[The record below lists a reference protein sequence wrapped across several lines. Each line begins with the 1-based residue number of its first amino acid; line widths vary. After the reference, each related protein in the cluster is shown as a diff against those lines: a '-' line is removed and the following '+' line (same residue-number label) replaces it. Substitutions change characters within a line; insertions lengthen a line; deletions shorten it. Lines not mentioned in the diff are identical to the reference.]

1 MSKRFSR
8 MAALSLTL
16 PLIAATFASCGDDGT
31 YSGVN
36 SNSNYTYNYKTEAEE
51 NYSSNTVNP
60 NEEYNYVEEGGF
72 KDPKSEPL
80 STFSADVDTAS
91 YTNARR
97 MLNEHKRVEPDSV
110 RVEEYINYFDYKYAD
125 PEEGKVFGE
134 YIELADCPWNP
145 ETKLMMIGL
154 QGKRIEQEELPSS
167 NLVFLID
174 SSGSMASYNK
184 LPLVQTAFSMLTD
197 NLTENDRIS
206 IVTYAGSSETVL
218 EGASGDDKD
227 EITEALGSIM
237 AHGGT
242 NGEGGIETAYALA
255 EKYFIEG
262 GNNRVILAT
271 DGDLNIGKCSEDE
284 LTKLIE
290 KKRES
295 GVYLSVLGFGTG
307 NIKDNKMEALADNGN
322 GNYSYID
329 SVSEARRVLVEEMGG
344 TLFTI
349 AKDVKIQVEFNPA
362 TVESYRLI
370 GYDNRLMNAEDFYDD
385 SKDAGEVGAGHAVTA
400 LYEVKVSE
408 PSVKGTYH
416 GIELEFATEST
427 TEASSDNGRDELI
440 KLSVA
445 YKDIDTDEE
454 IYSANLY
461 GMEKY
466 NTVPTQGIKLAGAVA
481 EFAMLLKGSDYA
493 GTSSFDYV
501 RETALAIGGSNEK
514 INELGDLAQKASSL
528 YK

>member
-51 NYSSNTVNP
+51 NYSPNTVNP

-237 AHGGT
+237 ASGGT

-290 KKRES
+290 KKRKS

-400 LYEVKVSE
+400 LYEVKVNE

-514 INELGDLAQKASSL
+514 INELGDLAHKASSL

>member
-1 MSKRFSR
+1 M
-8 MAALSLTL
+8 T
-16 PLIAATFASCGDDGT
+16 
-31 YSGVN
+31 SGSYRPADN
-36 SNSNYTYNYKTEAEE
+36 NYKYTQEA
-51 NYSSNTVNP
+51 NTAEGVYTPANT
-60 NEEYNYVEEGGF
+60 EEYNSVEEGGF

-110 RVEEYINYFDYKYAD
+110 RVEEYINFFDYKYAD
-125 PEEGKVFGE
+125 PGEGKVFGE
-134 YIELADCPWNP
+134 YVELADCPWNP

-197 NLTENDRIS
+197 TLTENDRIS

-218 EGASGDDKD
+218 EGVSGDEKD
-227 EITEALGSIM
+227 EIVDALGSIM

-242 NGEGGIETAYALA
+242 NG
-255 EKYFIEG
+255 EG

-329 SVSEARRVLVEEMGG
+329 SVAEARRVLVEEMGG

-362 TVESYRLI
+362 TVGSYRLI

-400 LYEVKVSE
+400 LYEVQLNSE
-408 PSVKGTYH
+408 PAKGTYH
-416 GIELEFATEST
+416 GIELEFADEHEET
-427 TEASSDNGRDELI
+427 TAASDNGRDELI
-440 KLSVA
+440 KFSVA

-454 IYSANLY
+454 VYSANLY

-466 NTVPTQGIKLAGAVA
+466 NAVPTQGIKLAGAAA
-481 EFAMLLKGSDYA
+481 EFAMLLKGSEYA

-528 YK
+528 YS

>member
-1 MSKRFSR
+1 

-51 NYSSNTVNP
+51 NYSPNTVNP

-72 KDPKSEPL
+72 KDPKAEPL

-154 QGKRIEQEELPSS
+154 QGKRMAQEELPSS

-197 NLTENDRIS
+197 TLTENDRIS

-400 LYEVKVSE
+400 LYEVKVNE

-427 TEASSDNGRDELI
+427 TEASSDNGRDELV

-454 IYSANLY
+454 MYSANLY